1 MKHLKVMSLIVGL
14 MTTFGISLV
23 QAQGVINV
31 QNGNINHSYQDF
43 SVPGHGYNLA
53 LERSFNSMSR
63 YDGLFGYKWGS
74 NFDTLF
80 QVTPEGTVEI
90 TEFGG
95 GFKTTYAPKEFS
107 QKNIEIFVSKLF
119 EKIPP
124 ASKSDTLKASLMK
137 DSKLRFKLAHE
148 YKLIEEIA
156 WNTKL
161 FSNDRGPETLEKVK
175 APNGMASWIRIFGDG
190 KKEFFNDHGLLVR
203 REDSNKN
210 FLKLDYDKE
219 DRLVKISDTTGRQM
233 TFTYDVKLS
242 KKVASVT
249 SPLGQKCLFK
259 YDKDGNLIMA
269 KNAAGFEFNYQY
281 TPNRHMAEVLYP
293 TGQKEVMGYDDEDRI
308 ISHQGPED
316 IKTLYTYDTKGNP
329 DKFLNVTVAK
339 EIGKQPNVAT
349 SVDKYEYEFGIR
361 DNGSRY
367 TNKISSVIDKVRT
380 ETTYT
385 PCCGKPLTINRDGK
399 LTKFEYLPDGLLKS
413 KTTPTGD
420 AIQLAYDNEF
430 HKVSKVTHFYS
441 ATKKTDIT
449 EYKYDKNGNL
459 AFADNKDKKLS
470 VQLFYDTKGR
480 IKVLSDQTGKK
491 IAFDYNELGK
501 PTKITQEGVGSIM
514 VSYNASGEITNVKS
528 TAGRKIAV
536 EVTSA
541 FQSLLDIIRPA
552 GVSLNI

>member
-1 MKHLKVMSLIVGL
+1 MKKFTDVSLILGFAVTLGL
-14 MTTFGISLV
+14 SNSM
-23 QAQGVINV
+23 AQGVINV

-43 SVPGHGYNLA
+43 SVPGHGYSLT

-63 YDGLFGYKWGS
+63 YEGLFGNKWGS

-95 GFKTTYAPKEFS
+95 GFKTTFTPKDFG
-107 QKNIEIFVSKLF
+107 QKNIESFIEKLY

-124 ASKSDTLKASLMK
+124 AAKSETLKASLMK
-137 DSKLRFKLAHE
+137 DAKLRHKLAREH
-148 YKLIEEIA
+148 KIINDIA

-175 APNGMASWIRIFGDG
+175 SSNGMTSWLRTFGDG
-190 KKEFFNDHGLLVR
+190 KKELFNDRGLLVR
-203 REDSNKN
+203 REDTNKN
-210 FLKLDYDKE
+210 YLKLDYDKE

-233 TFTYDVKLS
+233 IFAYDAKLP

-269 KNAAGFEFNYQY
+269 KNAAGFEFNHKY
-281 TPNRHMAEVLYP
+281 TPNGHMFEVAYP
-293 TGQKEVMGYDDEDRI
+293 TGQKEIMGYDDEDRI

-316 IKTLYTYDTKGNP
+316 IKTAYMYDTKGNP
-329 DKFLNVTVAK
+329 DKYLNVVVTK

-349 SVDKYEYEFGIR
+349 TVDKYEYEFGMR

-367 TNKISSVIDKVRT
+367 TQKIATVIDKVRT

-385 PCCGKPLTINRDGK
+385 PCCGKPLSINRDGK
-399 LTKFEYLPDGLLKS
+399 VTRFEYLPDGLLKS
-413 KTTPTGD
+413 KVTPSGD
-420 AIQLAYDNEF
+420 SIALAYDNTF
-430 HKVSKVTHFYS
+430 RKVSKVTHFFAS
-441 ATKKTDIT
+441 TKKSDVT
-449 EYKYDKNGNL
+449 EYKYDKSGNL
-459 AFADNKDKKLS
+459 AFADNKDRKLS

-480 IKVLSDQTGKK
+480 IKLLSDQTGKK

-501 PTKITQEGVGSIM
+501 PTKITQEGVGSII